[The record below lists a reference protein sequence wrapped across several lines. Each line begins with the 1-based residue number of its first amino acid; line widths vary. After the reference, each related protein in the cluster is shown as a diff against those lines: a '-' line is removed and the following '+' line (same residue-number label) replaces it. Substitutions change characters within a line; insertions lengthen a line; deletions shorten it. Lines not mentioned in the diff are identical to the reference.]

1 MAGTALKAGI
11 PLLVASVRWVM
22 SPHRFRPC
30 MQLAISHPC
39 VLCATQRPP
48 SPFHLHFLFH
58 LHLYL
63 RLQLVHLV
71 ALLRY
76 LVFTFVFVVIKCLML
91 KENYSCTFKENVK
104 ARPHSFLVSSCLILD
119 SMWLGSFS
127 PRLTRWCLRV
137 PQLLPRA
144 PVSSANLRSATMLT
158 SGCFLV
164 TFQVLRT
171 FVPLPGL
178 PGSFPWGWLR
188 VPQLLPS
195 AHSSFA
201 LARFTLWEI
210 EFYIASS

>member
-1 MAGTALKAGI
+1 MAGTALKAGT

-48 SPFHLHFLFH
+48 SPFHLPLHLHLHFLFH

-91 KENYSCTFKENVK
+91 KEKF
-104 ARPHSFLVSSCLILD
+104 F
-119 SMWLGSFS
+119 
-127 PRLTRWCLRV
+127 
-137 PQLLPRA
+137 
-144 PVSSANLRSATMLT
+144 
-158 SGCFLV
+158 
-164 TFQVLRT
+164 
-171 FVPLPGL
+171 
-178 PGSFPWGWLR
+178 
-188 VPQLLPS
+188 
-195 AHSSFA
+195 
-201 LARFTLWEI
+201 
-210 EFYIASS
+210 